1 VRGGYGGQLLQED
14 PHGQQTQMRAAAES
28 SPLSSAGSG
37 RRAFIAAFAIAL
49 AIYIAAARAIPDGW
63 WQVAFAIPWAL
74 ASVMVLDHLH
84 GSGEF
89 SRLGSFA
96 RLLAMVICIGGAAG
110 QVENRFDGLAGWLA
124 FVLTFAGL
132 VLAVELLGRALRPR
146 YRGRGIF
153 G

>member
-1 VRGGYGGQLLQED
+1 
-14 PHGQQTQMRAAAES
+14 MSAAAQS

-37 RRAFIAAFAIAL
+37 RKAFFAAFAVAS

-74 ASVMVLDHLH
+74 VTVMVLDHLH

-89 SRLGSFA
+89 SRLGSFG
-96 RLLAMVICIGGAAG
+96 RMLVMLAPIGVGAG
-110 QVENRFDGLAGWLA
+110 DVEERFDGLVGWLA
-124 FVLTFAGL
+124 FALTVAAL
-132 VLAVELLGRALRPR
+132 VVAVELLGMLLRPR
-146 YRGRGIF
+146 YRGRGVF

>member
-1 VRGGYGGQLLQED
+1 
-14 PHGQQTQMRAAAES
+14 MRAAAES

-37 RRAFIAAFAIAL
+37 RKAFFAAFAIAS
-49 AIYIAAARAIPDGW
+49 AVYVAAARAIPDGW
-63 WQVAFAIPWAL
+63 WQVGFAIPWAL
-74 ASVMVLDHLH
+74 ASVLVLDHLH

-96 RLLAMVICIGGAAG
+96 RVLAMLICIGVAAG

-124 FVLTFAGL
+124 FVLTFAGI
-132 VLAVELLGRALRPR
+132 VVAVELLGRALRPR
-146 YRGRGIF
+146 YRGRGVF